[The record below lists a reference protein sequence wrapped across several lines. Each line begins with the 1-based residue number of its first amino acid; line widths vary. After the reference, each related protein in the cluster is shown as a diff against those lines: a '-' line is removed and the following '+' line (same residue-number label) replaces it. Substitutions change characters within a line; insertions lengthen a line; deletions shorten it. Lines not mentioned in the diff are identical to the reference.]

1 MQHFFLVFLVCFKFS
16 IKVNFYESKYFIVN
30 YIYNVLSIWILFFL
44 FIFKLLKF
52 SIFNSWILKKE
63 NILKFNEKIF
73 KYLEV
78 KNPSQNKSLKYFFLW
93 YKKYEMILNEII
105 KIILLT

>member
-1 MQHFFLVFLVCFKFS
+1 MNSFLS
-16 IKVNFYESKYFIVN
+16 FYFQVTK
-30 YIYNVLSIWILFFL
+30 
-44 FIFKLLKF
+44 
-52 SIFNSWILKKE
+52 IFNFQFMIFWILKKE

-105 KIILLT
+105 RIILLT

>member
-1 MQHFFLVFLVCFKFS
+1 MNSFLS
-16 IKVNFYESKYFIVN
+16 FYFQVTK
-30 YIYNVLSIWILFFL
+30 
-44 FIFKLLKF
+44 
-52 SIFNSWILKKE
+52 IFNFQFMIFWILKKE

>member
-1 MQHFFLVFLVCFKFS
+1 MNSFLS
-16 IKVNFYESKYFIVN
+16 FYFQVTK
-30 YIYNVLSIWILFFL
+30 
-44 FIFKLLKF
+44 
-52 SIFNSWILKKE
+52 IFNFQFMIFWILKKE

-78 KNPSQNKSLKYFFLW
+78 KNPSQNKSLKYFFRFLW